1 MFIGIDLGTTNSAIT
16 SFDGKEVRVWK
27 DPQQQ
32 TDVTPSAIYINKHGD
47 KYYGW
52 KAYNNEPR
60 APENTAKLFKRLMGS
75 NTKIRFESSG
85 IEMTPEECS
94 AEILHELFGY
104 LPEEVRYDKNTGT
117 VITVPAAFNQM
128 QKDATK
134 QAAFQAG
141 INKVALIQEPV
152 AAIMSVAR
160 HQNING
166 LFVVYDFGGGTFDIS
181 IAERTGSKIN
191 LLTNDGI
198 SFCGGRDFDKL
209 LFDNIVVPWLY
220 ENFSLPEDFRSNKKY
235 SSLLRM
241 ALWATEKAKIELSAK
256 EFATLS
262 LDESEIHCSDEN
274 GKEIGIRVLL
284 DREQYNKLIL
294 PKIDETIEKTRAVI
308 NNAGL
313 KPEDINHVVFV
324 GGPTQYKPLRDYVS
338 QQLGIAPSIDLN
350 PMTAVSEG
358 AANYAESVH
367 FETAKGGQKS
377 VKGIL
382 KSSNYGLEFRYN
394 ARTSS
399 DKAKIAVVFQN
410 AESLDFIFNSVDTG
424 WVSGKL
430 RLTSGSFVSVD
441 LPNMGEN
448 RFRVRCFGESG
459 TEVKLEYSE
468 IVIVKTL
475 INIGRIPCAHSVG
488 VEIEDPISKKPIL
501 DYLIRKDDLLPK
513 SGVVKYKTTKRI
525 SAGSPESISFKLWEG
540 EIAEPIE
547 YNRFIG
553 DIKIDGNSF
562 DSGFGIIPVGS
573 TIECEYN
580 FSDSGNVDVKVTVP
594 SVGITLSDENFYN
607 RLSGQIDYANDSEEI
622 IDDAQK
628 VLKKIEDMQE
638 NLYDDKLEESA
649 DKLRKL
655 LEESDNMNA
664 EDAQA
669 LFECTQTSKGVV
681 ASFMRDNQTAIFE
694 KELEEAEERL
704 ETFKDSG
711 TPAQIKQANQL
722 LESARKA
729 INANSPLAEK
739 YLNELNATIAQIMF
753 NNDEVYIALFY
764 AMAENPQDFT
774 NPELYRRL
782 IAQGNMCVQNND
794 LNGLKNT
801 IARLAQIRIVH
812 KGSDIEDMLKRSG
825 ITK

>member
-1 MFIGIDLGTTNSAIT
+1 
-16 SFDGKEVRVWK
+16 
-27 DPQQQ
+27 
-32 TDVTPSAIYINKHGD
+32 
-47 KYYGW
+47 
-52 KAYNNEPR
+52 
-60 APENTAKLFKRLMGS
+60 
-75 NTKIRFESSG
+75 
-85 IEMTPEECS
+85 
-94 AEILHELFGY
+94 
-104 LPEEVRYDKNTGT
+104 
-117 VITVPAAFNQM
+117 
-128 QKDATK
+128 
-134 QAAFQAG
+134 
-141 INKVALIQEPV
+141 
-152 AAIMSVAR
+152 
-160 HQNING
+160 
-166 LFVVYDFGGGTFDIS
+166 
-181 IAERTGSKIN
+181 
-191 LLTNDGI
+191 
-198 SFCGGRDFDKL
+198 
-209 LFDNIVVPWLY
+209 
-220 ENFSLPEDFRSNKKY
+220 
-235 SSLLRM
+235 
-241 ALWATEKAKIELSAK
+241 
-256 EFATLS
+256 
-262 LDESEIHCSDEN
+262 
-274 GKEIGIRVLL
+274 
-284 DREQYNKLIL
+284 
-294 PKIDETIEKTRAVI
+294 
-308 NNAGL
+308 
-313 KPEDINHVVFV
+313 
-324 GGPTQYKPLRDYVS
+324 
-338 QQLGIAPSIDLN
+338 
-350 PMTAVSEG
+350 MTAVSEG
-358 AANYAESVH
+358 AAIYAESVN

-382 KSSNYGLEFRYN
+382 KSLNYGLEFRYN

-410 AESLDFIFNSVDTG
+410 TESLDFIFNSVDTG
-424 WVSGKL
+424 WASGKL
-430 RLTSGSFVSVD
+430 SLTSGSFVSVD

-448 RFRVRCFGESG
+448 RFRVRCFGEG
-459 TEVKLEYSE
+459 NAEVKLENSE

-488 VEIEDPISKKPIL
+488 VEIEDPTSKKPIL

-525 SAGSPESISFKLWEG
+525 SAGSLESISFKLWEG

-562 DSGFGIIPVGS
+562 DYGVIPVGS

-594 SVGITLSDENFYN
+594 SVGITLSGENFYN

-638 NLYDDKLEESA
+638 NLYDDKLETSA
-649 DKLRKL
+649 DQIRKF
-655 LEESDNMNA
+655 LEKSDELNA

-704 ETFKDSG
+704 EIFKESG

-729 INANSPLAEK
+729 IDANSPLAEK
-739 YLNELNATIAQIMF
+739 YLNELNAAIAQIMF

-812 KGSDIEDMLKRSG
+812 KGSDIENMLKGSG